1 MSSNTLLLLGRDHK
15 IGNAV
20 LQCIERPVQLKSLV
34 QRHFAVFIPSRRK
47 IEFLQKNIRQL
58 NVEFTKTNVLHHIA
72 NDLTCRS
79 FRGLFDVIRHAENII
94 CGNEQ
99 IKKQPT
105 DKQHVEI
112 FLKFNLRFFVSLLL
126 LIAVTAEGILS
137 SSRFDLAMTNIL

>member
-1 MSSNTLLLLGRDHK
+1 MKSSNTLLLLGRDHK

-20 LQCIERPVQLKSLV
+20 LKCIERPVQLRSLV

-72 NDLTCRS
+72 IVLTCRS

-99 IKKQPT
+99 IKKQP

-112 FLKFNLRFFVSLLL
+112 FLKFNLRFFCF
-126 LIAVTAEGILS
+126 LITA
-137 SSRFDLAMTNIL
+137 DCCNC